1 MNLQYY
7 FNLVTIV
14 EEGSLT
20 AAAKKLRIAQP
31 ALSNQVKAM
40 EQKYGTRLFFR
51 GSRRLELTDAGSIL
65 YQRPSASVRSNW
77 PPRMRSPAAS
87 PVSGAPC
94 GLV

>member
-7 FNLVTIV
+7 FNFVTIV

-51 GSRRLELTDAGSIL
+51 GSRRCR
-65 YQRPSASVRSNW
+65 QH
-77 PPRMRSPAAS
+77 
-87 PVSGAPC
+87 PVPEGQAH
-94 GLV
+94 L